1 MNQGARAMRNRRYD
15 EAVRAYTSAVKLI
28 PKDLDA
34 RQGLRDA
41 QTGLNGMKREFSPL
55 LEQGDLTMQT
65 LRVADAVRAY
75 TQASK
80 IFPDNEAP
88 KSRSEQTQ
96 TLLHALGD

>member
-15 EAVRAYTSAVKLI
+15 DAVRAYTSAVKLI

-41 QTGLNGMKREFSPL
+41 QTGLNGMKREFSRL
-55 LEQGDLTMQT
+55 LEQGDLAMQT
-65 LRVADAVRAY
+65 LRVVDAVRAY

-80 IFPDNEAP
+80 IFPDNEAA
-88 KSRSEQTQ
+88 KSRLENAQK
-96 TLLHALGD
+96 LLDDL